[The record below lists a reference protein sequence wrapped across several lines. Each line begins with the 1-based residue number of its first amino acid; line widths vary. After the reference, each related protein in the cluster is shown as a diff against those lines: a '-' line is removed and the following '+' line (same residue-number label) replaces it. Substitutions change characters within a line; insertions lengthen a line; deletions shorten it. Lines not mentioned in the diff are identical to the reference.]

1 MEIKYLAFRLDI
13 YLIIWNNIVNI
24 ASKKMNSNDKEK
36 DLQQPLILSI
46 DDDYSI
52 IRQFID
58 GDKSAF
64 QILVKRHKEKV
75 RNIIYITMNNSALVD
90 DIAQDVF
97 ITVFRNLKHF
107 RFESQFTTWL
117 YRITVNKC
125 KDYLRRIN
133 VRKIFSPIED
143 GYDVSEYS
151 TPVENN
157 DISKIVMDAISKL
170 PVKLRMPLILKDIE
184 GFSYQEISET
194 LKCEMGTVKSRIF
207 RGREKLKEI
216 LQPLE
221 KELME

>member
-1 MEIKYLAFRLDI
+1 
-13 YLIIWNNIVNI
+13 
-24 ASKKMNSNDKEK
+24 MNSKDKDKE
-36 DLQQPLILSI
+36 LQQPQIASF
-46 DDDYSI
+46 DDDYDI

-64 QILVKRHKEKV
+64 QTLVKRHKEKV
-75 RNIIYITMNNSALVD
+75 RNIIYLTMNNSALVD

-97 ITVFRNLKHF
+97 ITIYRNLKHF

-125 KDYLRRIN
+125 KDYLRRMN
-133 VRKIFSPIED
+133 VRRIFSPLDEGIEVSEHSSPIED
-143 GYDVSEYS
+143 R
-151 TPVENN
+151 
-157 DISKIVMDAISKL
+157 DISKIVTEAISKL

-194 LKCEMGTVKSRIF
+194 LNCEMGTVKSRIF

>member
-1 MEIKYLAFRLDI
+1 MI
-13 YLIIWNNIVNI
+13 
-24 ASKKMNSNDKEK
+24 SKDKDKE
-36 DLQQPLILSI
+36 LQQPQILSF

-52 IRQFID
+52 IKQFID
-58 GDKSAF
+58 GDKLAF
-64 QILVKRHKEKV
+64 QNLVKRHKEKV
-75 RNIIYITMNNSALVD
+75 RNIIYMTMNNSAMVD

-97 ITVFRNLKHF
+97 ITIYRNLKHF

-125 KDYLRRIN
+125 KDYLRRMN
-133 VRKIFSPIED
+133 VRKIFSPIEE
-143 GYDVSEYS
+143 GYEVSEYHS
-151 TPVENN
+151 PVENN
-157 DISKIVMDAISKL
+157 DISKIVTNAISKL
-170 PVKLRMPLILKDIE
+170 PVKLKMPLILKDIE

-194 LKCEMGTVKSRIF
+194 LNCEMGTVKSRIF